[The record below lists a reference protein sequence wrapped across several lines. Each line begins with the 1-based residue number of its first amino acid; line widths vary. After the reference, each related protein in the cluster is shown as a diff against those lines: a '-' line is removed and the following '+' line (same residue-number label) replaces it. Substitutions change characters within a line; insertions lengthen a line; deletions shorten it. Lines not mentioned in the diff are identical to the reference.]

1 MNPGATG
8 VFMEKIEKY
17 INCKKE
23 DVQEDLND
31 RVSRLAV
38 DLNNAYYKEGNHPF
52 EVVHDGFIRSIE
64 ALYEEYDIPL
74 RPVLKEAIDALRKE
88 SNSDPCPDMQ

>member
-23 DVQEDLND
+23 DDQEDLND

-52 EVVHDGFIRSIE
+52 EDVHDGFIRSIRSTVRGVRYSAAAGPE
-64 ALYEEYDIPL
+64 
-74 RPVLKEAIDALRKE
+74 R
-88 SNSDPCPDMQ
+88 SDRCASQREQFGSLS